1 MINQWHD
8 FFLMM
13 GSGAAA
19 LTGLVFVA
27 MTLNLGEI
35 VKEITHKKVRNYQ
48 VNTLSLEH
56 WELGLTELFI
66 ILTVK

>member
-48 VNTLSLEH
+48 VNILNLGHYEH
-56 WELGLTELFI
+56 GHTELY
-66 ILTVK
+66 ILLTIK